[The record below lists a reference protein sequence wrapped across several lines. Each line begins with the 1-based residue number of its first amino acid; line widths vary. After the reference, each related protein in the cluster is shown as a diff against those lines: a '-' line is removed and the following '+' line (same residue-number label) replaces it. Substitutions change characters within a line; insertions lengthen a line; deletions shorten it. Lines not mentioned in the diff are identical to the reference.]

1 MGANIVTLT
10 SSTFDETVN
19 ASTKPILVDFWAEWC
34 GPCKTIAPILE
45 QIASEN
51 GDDITIAKLN
61 VDDYGD
67 IAGRFSVMSIPTMIV
82 FDKGEPAKRMVGAV
96 PKSRLL
102 EELSEFLPSSR

>member
-1 MGANIVTLT
+1 M
-10 SSTFDETVN
+10 
-19 ASTKPILVDFWAEWC
+19 
-34 GPCKTIAPILE
+34 IAPILE

>member
-34 GPCKTIAPILE
+34 GPCKMIAPILE

-67 IAGRFSVMSIPTMIV
+67 IAGRFSVMSIPTLIL
-82 FDKGEPAKRMVGAV
+82 FKAGEPAKRLVGA
-96 PKSRLL
+96 KGKGQLMQ
-102 EELSEFLPSSR
+102 EIAEFL

>member
-1 MGANIVTLT
+1 MGANIVTLI

-19 ASTKPILVDFWAEWC
+19 SSTKPILVDFWAEWC
-34 GPCKTIAPILE
+34 GPCKMIAPILE

-51 GDDITIAKLN
+51 GEDITIAKLN

-67 IAGRFSVMSIPTMIV
+67 IAGRFSVMSIPTMIL

-102 EELSEFLPSSR
+102 EELAEFLPSSR

>member
-34 GPCKTIAPILE
+34 GPCKMIAPILE

-51 GDDITIAKLN
+51 GEDITIAKLN

-67 IAGRFSVMSIPTMIV
+67 IAGRFSVMSIPTMIL

-102 EELSEFLPSSR
+102 EELAEFLPSSR